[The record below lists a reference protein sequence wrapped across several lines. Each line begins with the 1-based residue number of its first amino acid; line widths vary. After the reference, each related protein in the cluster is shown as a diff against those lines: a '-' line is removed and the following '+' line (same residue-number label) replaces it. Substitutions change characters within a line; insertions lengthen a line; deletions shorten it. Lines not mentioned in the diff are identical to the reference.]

1 MIHWY
6 AAAKALHLI
15 GAISW
20 MAGLFYLVRIM
31 VYHAEA
37 NNKPLEERRLL
48 QGQFSLMEWKAYNI
62 ILKPAVVI
70 TWSFG
75 VILLC
80 LQPIWLEQP
89 WLHAKLGFL
98 VLLTGYT
105 HYCKGHIRRLEAGTS
120 TFTHLHYRA
129 LNEVPTILMVG
140 IIFLAVYK
148 SSIHWVSLAV
158 GIGLFTALIFYAVK
172 KANRKRPD

>member
-1 MIHWY
+1 
-6 AAAKALHLI
+6 
-15 GAISW
+15 
-20 MAGLFYLVRIM
+20 
-31 VYHAEA
+31 
-37 NNKPLEERRLL
+37 
-48 QGQFSLMEWKAYNI
+48 
-62 ILKPAVVI
+62 VVI

-75 VILLC
+75 VMMLC

-148 SSIHWVSLAV
+148 SSIHWASLVV

>member
-48 QGQFSLMEWKAYNI
+48 QGQ
-62 ILKPAVVI
+62 
-70 TWSFG
+70 
-75 VILLC
+75 
-80 LQPIWLEQP
+80 
-89 WLHAKLGFL
+89 
-98 VLLTGYT
+98 
-105 HYCKGHIRRLEAGTS
+105 
-120 TFTHLHYRA
+120 
-129 LNEVPTILMVG
+129 
-140 IIFLAVYK
+140 
-148 SSIHWVSLAV
+148 
-158 GIGLFTALIFYAVK
+158 
-172 KANRKRPD
+172 